1 MKTTPRLTNAAE
13 VSHLL
18 ARAVPYSV
26 TGETSVDAM
35 TDGAEVY
42 ALTDGDGNTVG
53 AFAMVQT
60 STQAGDFIDVAAAG
74 GLPGHDL
81 AGDMSAFTTEQARQ
95 RGALGVRCITRRR
108 GLVERLKREG
118 WTVAGYVLKK
128 EI

>member
-1 MKTTPRLTNAAE
+1 MKTSPRLTSSAE

-26 TGETSVDAM
+26 TGEASVDAM
-35 TDGAEVY
+35 TEGAEVY
-42 ALTDGDGNTVG
+42 ALDDQDGRTVG

-81 AGDMSAFTTEQARQ
+81 AGDMDAFTTSQARQ
-95 RGALGVRCITRRR
+95 RGAVGVRCITRRR

-128 EI
+128 DI